1 MRIFECSLEKKI
13 LVIAFLLQAT
23 FGQFKTL
30 QLTKENLAEVMQQK
44 QEQPTV
50 LGPIKV
56 DVDESPSSLPISM
69 QSSFGSDFVPLP
81 SSTVESPA
89 STGPLSSP
97 PAISNFASSIQ
108 EYNLAQLANLAQG
121 PASRNSNPSP
131 APTPFT
137 LSELLADPN
146 SMSHAYNNLQALA
159 KLGGMS
165 LDNHGKHSDEIFK
178 QFFLINSILLQIS
191 TTAILMVADPP
202 MVGALAGL
210 EFLHR
215 QAWTPPYLAML
226 CPP

>member
-1 MRIFECSLEKKI
+1 L
-13 LVIAFLLQAT
+13 LLQAT

-30 QLTKENLAEVMQQK
+30 KVTEDNFARVVQQQK
-44 QEQPTV
+44 QDQQSNV

-56 DVDESPSSLPISM
+56 DVEESPSSLPISM

-146 SMSHAYNNLQALA
+146 PMSHAYNNLQALA

-165 LDNHGKHSDEIFK
+165 LDNHG
-178 QFFLINSILLQIS
+178 
-191 TTAILMVADPP
+191 
-202 MVGALAGL
+202 
-210 EFLHR
+210 
-215 QAWTPPYLAML
+215 
-226 CPP
+226 